1 MGSGEDADRDKTVKA
16 AAPARQ
22 RQLTARTRHV
32 DRDVDVLA
40 TLPAKGFAWWHD
52 GWGFVADGVLG
63 RVPASRV
70 DEALS
75 DIAVDD
81 EVQAPGTGPIAVGA
95 MPFDPA
101 ADPSTT
107 AEMVIPAVVMG
118 QGDDGRTWVTHID
131 ADPRVSPCD
140 LERPHSRDGEA
151 PERFDVSA
159 VMSRSEW
166 ACVVATAL
174 EGIAEGRLKK
184 VVLARQVIVSANAD
198 FSLAD
203 VVSYLCRENPR
214 CYVFAID
221 GLVGASPELLVQ
233 RRGDAVLSRPMAG
246 TVTLSDDGADHD
258 GTDHDDVLQWLA
270 SSRKNRWEHRLVV
283 DAVVERLVSRC
294 LDRPRVSRPDVEVF
308 SDLAH
313 IVTNVEGNLAP
324 PAPSALGLALE
335 LHPTPAVA
343 GEPTEP
349 ALELISRLEP
359 RRRGRYGGP
368 VGWVDARGDGEFA
381 VALRCAQVHAN
392 RAVLYA
398 GAGIVAGST
407 WETEWQETQA
417 KLEPMLKALTRH

>member
-1 MGSGEDADRDKTVKA
+1 MKA

-22 RQLTARTRHV
+22 RQLRARTRYV
-32 DRDVDVLA
+32 DRDIDALE

-52 GWGFVADGVLG
+52 GWGFVADGVLR

-70 DEALS
+70 DEVLA
-75 DIAVDD
+75 DIVVDD
-81 EVQAPGTGPIAVGA
+81 DVQAPGTGPVAVGA
-95 MPFDPA
+95 MPFELA
-101 ADPSTT
+101 AEPSVT
-107 AEMVIPAVVMG
+107 AEMVIPAVVTG
-118 QGDDGRTWVTHID
+118 RGDDGRTWVTHVD
-131 ADPRVSPCD
+131 ADPCASPRAF
-140 LERPHSRDGEA
+140 EPSPSRQGEK
-151 PERFDVSA
+151 PERFDVRVVMSEREWASA
-159 VMSRSEW
+159 VATVLAGISEGS
-166 ACVVATAL
+166 L
-174 EGIAEGRLKK
+174 EK
-184 VVLARQVIVSANAD
+184 VVLARQVVVSAEAD

-203 VVSYLCRENPR
+203 VVSHLRRENPR
-214 CYVFAID
+214 CYVFAMD

-246 TVTLSDDGADHD
+246 TVTFDDDDVDLGADH
-258 GTDHDDVLQWLA
+258 GRALRWLA
-270 SSRKNRWEHRLVV
+270 ASRKNQWEHKLVV
-283 DAVVERLVSRC
+283 DAVVERLASLC
-294 LDRPRVSRPDVEVF
+294 LDHPRVSRADVEVF

-313 IVTNVEGNLAP
+313 IATSVKGNLAQ
-324 PAPSALGLALE
+324 PAPSALRLALE

-343 GEPTEP
+343 GEPTGP
-349 ALELISRLEP
+349 ALELISRLES

-392 RAVLYA
+392 QAVLYA